1 MTAFPRA
8 RPVGQQQR
16 QPRRPRPHAFVDSG
30 QRDFRTAAICGECGS
45 LRMARVHELPETPA
59 DAVRID
65 DRKLGESV
73 DT

>member
-1 MTAFPRA
+1 
-8 RPVGQQQR
+8 
-16 QPRRPRPHAFVDSG
+16 VDSG